1 MDNAENLNLVM
12 PMYHLLEYSSDYS
25 DTKSSLQF
33 HSEVEATDFNNDIMD
48 TNHFK
53 SYILK
58 YNAKLLED
66 TEVNPV
72 NGILRNNNCYAIKIL
87 Q

>member
-1 MDNAENLNLVM
+1 
-12 PMYHLLEYSSDYS
+12 
-25 DTKSSLQF
+25 
-33 HSEVEATDFNNDIMD
+33 MD

-87 Q
+87 